1 METILIS
8 RRGATGGWPVRSCR
22 ASIWRRRP
30 PMAVLSRRGRLRSK
44 PYQQADGNRQ
54 HRGSELP
61 FLQIQGVDLNP
72 LRRLV

>member
-8 RRGATGGWPVRSCR
+8 RRGAIGRWPVRSSR
-22 ASIWRRRP
+22 GSIWWRRP
-30 PMAVLSRRGRLRSK
+30 AMAVLGRRGRLRGK
-44 PYQQADGNRQ
+44 PHQRADGNRQ

-72 LRRLV
+72 LRRMA